1 MSLKETRVKIN
12 MREATMTARK
22 LLIATHNQGKIR
34 EFRDLL
40 ADLPVEVT
48 WLAAEGITFEAE
60 ETQETFAGN
69 AAQKAEAYATA
80 SGLWTWA
87 DDSGLA
93 VDALGGRPGVY
104 SARYGG
110 AGLTQPQRNA
120 LLLEEL
126 APIAPELW
134 TARFHCAVA
143 IALPSTSGGNAEIH
157 IVDGMLEGRI
167 TDQPRGNNGFGYDP
181 LFLLPE
187 RGETLA
193 ELENWEKNRISHRAR
208 ASVKAREVIAELLR
222 REKP

>member
-1 MSLKETRVKIN
+1 MQPT
-12 MREATMTARK
+12 K

-40 ADLPVEVT
+40 ADLPIEVT

-69 AAQKAEAYATA
+69 AAQKAEAYAAA

-93 VDALGGRPGVY
+93 VDALDGRPGVY

-110 AGLTQPQRNA
+110 TGLTQPQRNA

-126 APIAPELW
+126 APIRRDLW
-134 TARFHCAVA
+134 SARFHCAVA
-143 IALPSTSGGNAEIH
+143 LALPRDSGGAEIH
-157 IVDGMLEGRI
+157 IVEGTLEGRI

-181 LFLLPE
+181 LFLLND
-187 RGETLA
+187 RDETLA
-193 ELENWEKNRISHRAR
+193 ELSNWEKNRISHRAK
-208 ASVKAREVIAELLR
+208 ASTKAREVIIELLR
-222 REKP
+222 RE